1 MSHWHH
7 VSSDSRWRGSWS
19 LGQLGSGVRYPVPE
33 TASAW
38 EISFFSPFL
47 RSWGACVCESP
58 PGLSRVP
65 SSLASHVWQQVP
77 SRRGTE
83 TLCASPQ
90 VNRAKF
96 PSTQKALEDP
106 RHFLAW
112 PSRCAPGSDG
122 VGRSGQPPWG
132 SRLFRIRPPPPASRF
147 PARGPC
153 WRPHPLP
160 GKFLGRLEHPAWLR
174 TQWAV
179 REPPPVH
186 RPRPPPAPGPASV
199 LRADPSSS
207 APRKSRGARAPCRP
221 LRSPAQTLPG
231 ALSY

>member
-38 EISFFSPFL
+38 EIAFFPPFL

-65 SSLASHVWQQVP
+65 SSLASRVWQQVP
-77 SRRGTE
+77 SPRGTE

-122 VGRSGQPPWG
+122 AGGAGQPSWG
-132 SRLFRIRPPPPASRF
+132 SRLFRMKPPPPASRF

-160 GKFLGRLEHPAWLR
+160 GKFWSTQPGSGPSGRSASPHRSTDL
-174 TQWAV
+174 V
-179 REPPPVH
+179 RPQPRAQPPFSARIPPPPL
-186 RPRPPPAPGPASV
+186 RASPAGRAPPAGHS
-199 LRADPSSS
+199 
-207 APRKSRGARAPCRP
+207 
-221 LRSPAQTLPG
+221 G
-231 ALSY
+231 ALRRPCPERLLRRFP